1 MDLITIGLLVL
12 ILALKVFFER
22 CRRADFALILQDL
35 RAARDE
41 LKTDIAPSRDEANYE
56 TNSKP
61 TSARQPYGK
70 N

>member
-35 RAARDE
+35 RAGRDE
-41 LKTDIAPSRDEANYE
+41 LKTDIAPSREEAKAS
-56 TNSKP
+56 TQ
-61 TSARQPYGK
+61 R
-70 N
+70 